1 MVIEK
6 EYEYFVA
13 KKNDLLKKYNNK
25 YVIIQNQ
32 KIVSSFDNISNA
44 LEYIK
49 DNSLVFGDFLLD
61 LVNEETYKPK
71 VYNSLVSFK

>member
-25 YVIIQNQ
+25 YIIIQNQ
-32 KIVSSFDNISNA
+32 KVVSSFDNIAMA
-44 LEYIK
+44 LEYIQE
-49 DNSLVFGDFLLD
+49 NSLIFGDFLLD

-71 VYNSLVSFK
+71 AYNSLVSFK